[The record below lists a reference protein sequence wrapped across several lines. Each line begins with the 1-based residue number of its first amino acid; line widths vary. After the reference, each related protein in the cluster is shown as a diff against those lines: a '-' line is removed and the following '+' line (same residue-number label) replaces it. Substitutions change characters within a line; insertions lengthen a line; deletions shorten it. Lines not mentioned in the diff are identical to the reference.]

1 MAQIT
6 NFTVTSWASEQ
17 DAWTNGP
24 ALVSGGGV
32 NIQTVHF
39 NENANGGSLSLEAGD
54 ILYVDAGICW
64 PS

>member
-24 ALVSGGGV
+24 AAVSGGGA
-32 NIQTVHF
+32 NIQTVYF
-39 NENANGGSLSLEAGD
+39 DDQDVSSGQTDPTIGVLETGD
-54 ILYVDAGICW
+54 IL
-64 PS
+64 